1 VKGRTISDLAHDDLL
16 RSGIYWKFSVIGE
29 AISQLRRVDEPTFDA
44 ISEGWKIV
52 GFRNQII
59 HGYSSIED
67 AITWDIIQQKLP
79 VLLDEVTALL
89 G

>member
-1 VKGRTISDLAHDDLL
+1 V
-16 RSGIYWKFSVIGE
+16 E
-29 AISQLRRVDEPTFDA
+29 
-44 ISEGWKIV
+44 IV

-67 AITWDIIQQKLP
+67 AITWDIIQQSLP
-79 VLLDEVTALL
+79 VLLNEVTVLL